1 MGLILRSCLI
11 FDTYCL
17 MEAKDY
23 ISQAVKANGAATIA
37 AMAGVSRATVF
48 RVMSGN
54 NTRIDTM
61 RKLLKASG
69 HDMTIRAESLQ
80 ASGE

>member
-1 MGLILRSCLI
+1 
-11 FDTYCL
+11 

-23 ISQAVKANGAATIA
+23 ISQAVKANGA
-37 AMAGVSRATVF
+37 GVSRATVF
-48 RVMSGN
+48 RVLSGS

-80 ASGE
+80 ASEE